1 MPARGDFPG
10 LQRRHRKNGSLVL
23 YWVAL
28 PVAVAA
34 GYTPKTVHLH
44 NFVDES
50 PELSE
55 RCQKLQA
62 EMEAW
67 LANRDR
73 VEKPTR
79 FDGTV
84 RGVIRQYETH
94 PLSPYQEFPAN
105 SRRSA
110 DWELRTIDRRV
121 GERRLEYL
129 HGIDF
134 RRWYKE
140 FRRPSEEGGAER
152 MTSAYLLM
160 NRVRSVFSFG
170 GELGLP
176 HAKRL
181 REELTRIRFTM
192 PKSRTQQVTFEQA
205 FAFVAKAHE
214 LGCPEMAMA
223 QALQFEF
230 MLRQTDVIGKWE
242 PSKEDP
248 HVVEWVSG
256 LRWEE
261 INQYGVLSH
270 STSKRG
276 RNVALDVNVY
286 PLVQAE
292 LDRLAV
298 VPNFGPIVVD
308 SKTGQPFKY
317 RSYSRRWRKIARAA
331 GIPDDVW
338 NRDSRA
344 GGVTEAGDAGAEKE
358 DMRQH
363 AGHAQAR
370 TTEIYNR
377 TSVVQTSRVEGL
389 RVAHRARKNKS

>member
-1 MPARGDFPG
+1 MPGRGDFPG

-62 EMEAW
+62 EMEVW

-73 VEKPTR
+73 VEKPVR

-84 RGVIRQYETH
+84 RGVIRQYKTH
-94 PLSPYQEFPAN
+94 PLSPYQEFPDN
-105 SRRSA
+105 SRRTA
-110 DWELRTIDRRV
+110 DKELRAIDRAV

-129 HGIDF
+129 QGIDF

-140 FRRPSEEGGAER
+140 FRKPSEEGGAER
-152 MTSAYLLM
+152 ITSAHHRM
-160 NRVRSVFSFG
+160 TRVRAVFSFG

-181 REELTRIRFTM
+181 REELSRIRFEM
-192 PKSRTQQVTFEQA
+192 PKSRTQQVTFEQTCA
-205 FAFVAKAHE
+205 FIVKAHE
-214 LGCPEMAMA
+214 LGYYEMAMA

-242 PSKEDP
+242 PSEKDP
-248 HVVEWVSG
+248 HVSEWVTG
-256 LRWEE
+256 VRWEE
-261 INQYGVLSH
+261 ITQNGVLSH
-270 STSKRG
+270 TTGKRR
-276 RNVALDVNVY
+276 RNVALDVKVY

-298 VPNFGPIVVD
+298 VPSFGPIVVD
-308 SKTGQPFKY
+308 SKTGNPFKY
-317 RSYSRRWRKIARAA
+317 ENYRKRWRQIARAA

-377 TSVVQTSRVEGL
+377 ASAVQTSRVEGL